1 MDEQEKYDLNE
12 TVSQPTDAEASF
24 AQNELEQEKAQAE
37 TQVEQ
42 TAEQAQQDS
51 FYSDG
56 SGVEIEAEQ
65 PSSTAVSYYDNASE
79 SGYSPY
85 AAQPSYNYSA
95 STAQPE
101 DEKKK
106 SDGKKAGK
114 IILCIAIAAIVAF
127 CGAMGAIIASKS
139 KKKSPV
145 ESKTG
150 DAQLEIVESKVVKVD
165 ESDGLAPEEIYSK
178 NIQSNVGIIL
188 YGSVNSLFSSQNSAG
203 SSSVAGEGSGII
215 MSTSSDG
222 SKTYIITC
230 AHVIEA
236 AKTKNYKVV
245 VQDYNGEQ
253 YDATVVGFDSKTDIG
268 VLSIEGKGFS
278 AAQFGDSSQLKI
290 GETVY
295 AIGNPGG
302 TEFFGSYTKGMI
314 SAIDRP
320 VSNEIGYDMKC
331 IQHDAAIN
339 PGNSGGM
346 LINSAGQVIG
356 INSSKI
362 ASTEYE
368 GMGFAIPISSAKQI
382 IDDIIANG
390 YVTDRPKLGIKYAP
404 VSQYQ
409 TYAMI
414 AHYNKLPAG
423 SLIIAEISA
432 ESAFSGTDAKEG
444 DLIIAVNGQDMETAD
459 TLLDKIENGKVG
471 DKLKL
476 TLCRID
482 EKTYDVKKFDVEVT
496 LIEDKGTTAEEEQQQ
511 QPTQSYEDFFNQ
523 FFGNGGIFGNG
534 GFGSGY

>member
-1 MDEQEKYDLNE
+1 MDEQEKYGLNE
-12 TVSQPTDAEASF
+12 SAAQPAEDNSF
-24 AQNELEQEKAQAE
+24 AQSELEQELAQTEA
-37 TQVEQ
+37 T
-42 TAEQAQQDS
+42 AQQASQES

-56 SGVEIEAEQ
+56 SGVEFETEQ
-65 PSSTAVSYYDNASE
+65 QPVSAAASDYDSSNE

-85 AAQPSYNYSA
+85 AAQPSYNYSTA
-95 STAQPE
+95 AAQPE

-106 SDGKKAGK
+106 GDGKKTGK
-114 IILCIAIAAIVAF
+114 IILCILIAAIVAF
-127 CGAMGAIIASKS
+127 CGIMGAIIASKS
-139 KKKSPV
+139 KKKAPV

-165 ESDGLAPEEIYSK
+165 ESDGLSPEEIYQK

-188 YGSVNSLFSSQNSAG
+188 YGSVNSLFSSQSSAG

-215 MSTSSDG
+215 MSTSNDG

-253 YDATVVGFDSKTDIG
+253 YDAAVVGYDSKTDIG
-268 VLSIEGKGFS
+268 VLSIEGKGFT
-278 AAQFGDSSQLKI
+278 AAQFGDSSKLKI

-382 IDDIIANG
+382 IDDVIANG
-390 YVTDRPKLGIKYAP
+390 YVTNRPKLGIKYSA

-414 AHYNKLPAG
+414 AHYNNLPAG

-432 ESAFSGTDAKEG
+432 ESAFNGTDAKEG
-444 DLIIAVNGQDMETAD
+444 DLIIAVNGQNMETAD
-459 TLLDKIENGKVG
+459 ILLDKIENGKVG

-496 LIEDKGTTAEEEQQQ
+496 LIEDKGTSEEEEQQ

-523 FFGNGGIFGNG
+523 FFGSFGNG
-534 GFGSGY
+534 Y